1 MISLPLVLMN
11 EHAAALQRVL
21 PELMA
26 VMMAET
32 GSEGVTP
39 ERTDT
44 LTMSRAVLG
53 DIQQRLTA
61 ELSTIARL
69 DREERELERKNARQ
83 KFARTRSRRPD

>member
-1 MISLPLVLMN
+1 MIEVPLVLMN

-32 GSEGVTP
+32 GSEGITP
-39 ERTDT
+39 ERTDD

-53 DIQQRLTA
+53 NIQQRLTT

-69 DREERELERKNARQ
+69 DREERELERKTNRQ
-83 KFARTRSRRPD
+83 RFARTRTRRPD